1 MSVLAD
7 GYSSYLTYTFDYV
20 KKMLFF
26 DRIFSEG
33 YSICRESS
41 FLTKDFIAKLDNFPL
56 FPYFYNILSADDSI
70 NVIKIYNVTSDN
82 VEDLETALISKP
94 EVIRQKAVYDL
105 IPLEKDNIEK
115 YATFQYA
122 YMSGISDL
130 YNKELNFRSFM
141 FDRSYRNF
149 FSSLYADNFCSVGES
164 ESAGLENSCC
174 IHLYSIQSYLFNL
187 ITSSCN
193 LSSKLLLY
201 LIYFN
206 TYGSSGS
213 RVNNSVLIDSFSSF
227 ITSYKNTMSD
237 ELIDLVCR
245 SIYGFI
251 NVNDLLREQIAVI
264 VKTKLSELS
273 TILSSYLTSVSNNPV
288 YSLSAISTNLLYHII
303 SCNILSKIYNDNTI
317 LTQVEVSKYAQV
329 ESDTFDNYLAKI
341 TTANIE
347 AYLFI
352 SYLYKFQHHRFMNI
366 LPLCMKEYTEN
377 VIKPSGVDTFTL
389 SQFLDIVDKLYDSAP
404 VSDPAHPGEYL
415 FPQSILNYNTL
426 RTYLVNTVK
435 LSPVNYLSQ
444 ISNAYQVPRFACII
458 YYLELLDSFFQ
469 STTYETFVRELLEDI
484 FIYLRNNGHVDYD
497 FNWYD
502 YHEVVDIYLKV
513 YMRYKLI
520 NSDSGDC
527 LFQTFTDNFTTLFNR
542 VITNTTHSFDP
553 FPPAG
558 SYDISI
564 DFPTAYDMNTMFS
577 NMLSGTTKERM
588 LQFIENMILS
598 VLTREIIYGAFSYF
612 IV

>member
-1 MSVLAD
+1 MSIFAD

-26 DRIFSEG
+26 DEIFSEG
-33 YSICRESS
+33 YSACRESN
-41 FLTKDFIAKLDNFPL
+41 FLTKDFIDKLDKFPL
-56 FPYFYNILSADDSI
+56 FPYFYNILSGDDSI
-70 NVIKIYNVTSDN
+70 NVIKIYNVVSDN
-82 VEDLETALISKP
+82 VEDLESALISKP

-105 IPLEKDNIEK
+105 IPLDIGDIEK

-141 FDRSYRNF
+141 FDKSYRNF
-149 FSSLYADNFCSVGES
+149 FSSLYADKFCSVGES

-174 IHLYSIQSYLFNL
+174 MYLYAIRNYLFSLMLN
-187 ITSSCN
+187 SCN
-193 LSSKLLLY
+193 IPSELLLY

-206 TYGSSGS
+206 TYGSSSS
-213 RVNNSVLIDSFSSF
+213 RVNNSVLSDCFSSF

-237 ELIDLVCR
+237 ELVDLVGK
-245 SIYGFI
+245 SIYGFVSI
-251 NVNDLLREQIAVI
+251 NDLLKEQIATI

-273 TILSSYLTSVSNNPV
+273 TVFSSYLTSIANNPV
-288 YSLSAISTNLLYHII
+288 YSLSGSSADLLYSII
-303 SCNILSKIYNDNTI
+303 GCDILSKIYNDDTI
-317 LTQVEVSKYAQV
+317 LTQAEVSGYVQIEDDAF
-329 ESDTFDNYLAKI
+329 SNYLAEI

-347 AYLFI
+347 SYLFV

-377 VIKPSGVDTFTL
+377 VIKPTGVDTFTL
-389 SQFLDIVDKLYDSAP
+389 SQFTDMINRLYDSSP
-404 VSDPAHPGEYL
+404 VPDPENPGQYL

-435 LSPVNYLSQ
+435 LSPVNYFSQ
-444 ISNAYQVPRFACII
+444 ISNAYEVPRFACII

-469 STTYETFVRELLEDI
+469 STVYDTFVRELLEDI
-484 FIYLRNNGHVDYD
+484 FVYLRNNGHVDYN

-502 YHEVVDIYLKV
+502 YHEVADIYLKV

-542 VITNTTHSFDP
+542 VITNTTDAFDP
-553 FPPAG
+553 FPPSG
-558 SYDISI
+558 TYDISI
-564 DFPTAYDMNTMFS
+564 DFPTAYDMNAMFG
-577 NMLSGTTKERM
+577 NMFSGTTREKM
-588 LQFIENMILS
+588 LQFTENMILS

-612 IV
+612 IM